1 MTQLK
6 TISLK
11 QTETI
16 DPSTK
21 QAGEKL
27 IQILDTMFK
36 SFGSIVY
43 NASSLFATILYK
55 NEKFGTSHLQ
65 ALTHQSSWMDV
76 PLSTF
81 KRIVSKFMDGVYKNT
96 SGKSINYYAYIET
109 HGKKDMRNTFAN
121 KGLLT
126 SNAITIAKALY
137 KPGKGRPIESCY
149 PKQHG
154 RLVFSA
160 LVILSWISD
169 TEKEFSIKKE
179 RLLTAVNP
187 APEKWPKDFKTYY
200 ESVDADKRD
209 KPRLYL
215 NIEELD
221 NIVTEWAKAT
231 ITNRLN
237 SHITNLKQ
245 S

>member
-81 KRIVSKFMDGVYKNT
+81 KL
-96 SGKSINYYAYIET
+96 E
-109 HGKKDMRNTFAN
+109 
-121 KGLLT
+121 
-126 SNAITIAKALY
+126 
-137 KPGKGRPIESCY
+137 
-149 PKQHG
+149 
-154 RLVFSA
+154 
-160 LVILSWISD
+160 
-169 TEKEFSIKKE
+169 
-179 RLLTAVNP
+179 
-187 APEKWPKDFKTYY
+187 
-200 ESVDADKRD
+200 
-209 KPRLYL
+209 LYL
-215 NIEELD
+215 NLWMGYIKIQVVRVSIIML
-221 NIVTEWAKAT
+221 ILRHMAKR
-231 ITNRLN
+231 ICVIRLQ
-237 SHITNLKQ
+237 TKAF
-245 S
+245 

>member
-16 DPSTK
+16 DPLTK
-21 QAGEKL
+21 KSGVEI
-27 IQILDTMFK
+27 IQNLDTMFEG
-36 SFGSIVY
+36 FTYIVI
-43 NASSLFATILYK
+43 NAKSLFTTILYK
-55 NEKFGTSHLQ
+55 DENFGTAHLQ

-81 KRIVSKFMDGVYKNT
+81 KQIVSKFMDGIYKNT
-96 SGKSINYYAYIET
+96 SGENIDYYKYIET
-109 HGKKDMRNTFAN
+109 NGKKDMREMFKN
-121 KGLLT
+121 KVT
-126 SNAITIAKALY
+126 STKVAIHGAKSFF
-137 KPGKGRPIESCY
+137 KPGYFKPIESCY

-169 TEKEFSIKKE
+169 TDKEFSIKKE
-179 RLLTAVNP
+179 RLLTKVSSE
-187 APEKWPKDFKTYY
+187 EKQTY
-200 ESVDADKRD
+200 DAFLYYYKGVAAEKRD

-215 NIEELD
+215 NVDEANKLS
-221 NIVTEWAKAT
+221 K
-231 ITNRLN
+231 N
-237 SHITNLKQ
+237 SIIL
-245 S
+245 